1 MLEVEIS
8 QIATYP
14 TSLRLGCVVRY
25 GENGPVRFVSAY
37 VDDRVLSPEVLAD
50 LLQWV
55 VRQTNRALDSERG
68 DKSPM
73 EEPLF

>member
-68 DKSPM
+68 DASPM